1 MVALEIYEEA
11 FSGSAHGQQ
20 RPRAHV
26 RDSNGRVLASIDD
39 RTDFDDPRIR
49 AAIEAELPTIV
60 ELVRFAAK
68 HLVGVPHSRD
78 AELEQRL
85 ALVRSYGIHCL
96 EAIERVDQHR
106 HQPVPANVASVR
118 DAESD

>member
-1 MVALEIYEEA
+1 MVALEIYEETFA
-11 FSGSAHGQQ
+11 GSDAGQQ

-26 RDSNGRVLASIDD
+26 RDPNGRVLASIED
-39 RTDFDDPRIR
+39 RTDFDDPRVR

-78 AELEQRL
+78 PELEQRL

-96 EAIERVDQHR
+96 EAVERVDRHR
-106 HQPVPANVASVR
+106 ERSSAVTVAPVN
-118 DAESD
+118 DAMPD